1 MIIGNW
7 SKKMKILQINSV
19 YKYSSTGN
27 IVKDIHLRLLA
38 NNNDSL
44 VIYGRKKIKA
54 EKNVEYIG
62 SKIGYLFHGFVT
74 RMFGMHG
81 RASKIATK
89 RAIKIIDSYKPDIVH
104 LHNIHGYYL
113 NYKLLFK
120 FLRKHKYKIVW
131 TFHDCWPFT
140 GHCAYYT
147 AAGCQKWQDGCYKC
161 PSKKDYPASF
171 LFDNSKSNFKLKR
184 KTFSNI
190 ENLTIVTPSKWLKDE
205 VKNTYFK
212 DNPIEVINNGIDLEL
227 WTNRGR
233 TSALNRGVG
242 KEFMI
247 LGVSNIWEPRKGLT
261 YFIELSDKLK
271 SDEFIVLVGKM
282 SKEEKQNLPE
292 NIVHIERTSNREELA
307 ELYREANVFLNP
319 TLEDNFPTVNI
330 ESLACGTPVITFETG
345 GSPEIIDEKTGIVVN
360 EKSAEAL
367 RKAIEYFRNN
377 MDKFSRENCRQRA
390 LELYDKNQRFDDYI
404 ELYKEIIAKG

>member
-1 MIIGNW
+1 
-7 SKKMKILQINSV
+7 MKVIQINTV
-19 YKYSSTGN
+19 YKYSSPGIIADEIHNRLISKN
-27 IVKDIHLRLLA
+27 IE
-38 NNNDSL
+38 SL
-44 VIYGRKKIKA
+44 IIYGTRKINTNQNIK
-54 EKNVEYIG
+54 YIG
-62 SKIGYLFHGFVT
+62 SRIEFLWHALVT
-74 RMFGMHG
+74 RLFDLHG
-81 RASKIATK
+81 RASTFQTQRI
-89 RAIKIIDSYKPDIVH
+89 IKYIKKEKPDIIH

-113 NYKLLFK
+113 NYKKIFK
-120 FLRKHKYKIVW
+120 FIKKSNLPIVW

-147 AAGCQKWQDGCYKC
+147 AAGCQKWKDGCYKC
-161 PSKKDYPASF
+161 PSKKDYPASY

-227 WTNRGR
+227 WTNKGK

-390 LELYDKNQRFDDYI
+390 LKLYDKNQRFDDYI
-404 ELYKEIIAKG
+404 ELYKEIIAKE